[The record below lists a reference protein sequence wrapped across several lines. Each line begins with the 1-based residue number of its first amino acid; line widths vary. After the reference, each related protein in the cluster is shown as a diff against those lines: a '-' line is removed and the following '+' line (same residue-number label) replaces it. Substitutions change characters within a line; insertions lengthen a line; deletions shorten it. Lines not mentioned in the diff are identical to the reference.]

1 MIENQIP
8 RYDILRKS
16 FESRYYVV
24 DSQMTGKFRF
34 SYGVSNDEA
43 ILKDGTYVK
52 CAKKVLAGERKL
64 TTDNT
69 LIGIRSNSYIE
80 IKDKFYLVESINDK
94 DIYIYD
100 FFNMDIEEGTE
111 IKLFSNPISVSYE
124 GVCTK
129 FTFVVGNILTIGDFS
144 YTITEED
151 TPESLCDLLSKH
163 TLVSRFGDT
172 FYVIGE
178 LTAYYEYETYS
189 KYPVQSGF
197 LNIHSND
204 YIVPGDSLV
213 LFNEDVRANNTV
225 YVDTVKDVRCSSGYE
240 YILKVSGLSGVF
252 SYAQLRAFPAY
263 KSRKLNIQGCKP
275 SIVDIC
281 GDTVYGSD
289 VNIVRGIRLYNSE
302 KELTNGF
309 EDLKY
314 IAGFKLEPS
323 DLWLSDVIE
332 GTIQPKLPNV
342 CCIMNDDGIFR
353 MYIDSKIPAEFTLK
367 FKSMESNV
375 KISITDLDGN
385 IIVSGS
391 VDEIIT
397 SRLNKVVLNIKS
409 YPKSEIDI
417 VLFKYLGEQVK
428 YVEYYFVAQEMSNE
442 RIEINGLH
450 LNPVFRNYRELL
462 AVIGRDKASEGRI
475 AL

>member
-16 FESRYYVV
+16 VESRYYVV
-24 DSQMTGKFRF
+24 DSQMTGTFRF

-52 CAKKVLAGERKL
+52 CAKKVLAGERKISL
-64 TTDNT
+64 DNT
-69 LIGIRSNSYIE
+69 LIGIRRNSYIE
-80 IKDKFYLVESINDK
+80 IKDRFYLVESIDEK
-94 DIYIYD
+94 DVYIYD
-100 FFNMDIEEGTE
+100 FFNVNIEEGTE
-111 IKLFSNPISVSYE
+111 IKLFSNPITISYE

-129 FTFVVGNILTIGDFS
+129 FTFIVGNIISTGTFS
-144 YTITEED
+144 YTITKED
-151 TPESLCDLLSKH
+151 TPESLYDMLSKI
-163 TLVSRFGDT
+163 TMVSRFGNT
-172 FYVIGE
+172 FYALGE
-178 LTAYYEYETYS
+178 WNAYYDYETYS
-189 KYPVQSGF
+189 SYPIQSGF
-197 LNIHSND
+197 LKVNSKD

-225 YVDTVKDVRCSSGYE
+225 YVEELKDIRCSSGYE
-240 YILKVSGLSGVF
+240 YILKLKGLSGKF
-252 SYAQLRAFPAY
+252 NYGQLRAFPSY

-289 VNIVRGIRLYNSE
+289 VNIVKGIKLYDSE
-302 KELTNGF
+302 KEITNGF

-314 IAGFKLEPS
+314 IAGFQLEPS

-332 GTIQPKLPNV
+332 GTIQPKLPNI
-342 CCIMNDDGIFR
+342 CCIMNDDGMFR
-353 MYIDSKIPAEFTLK
+353 MYIDSKIPAEFTFR
-367 FKSMESNV
+367 FKSMEDNV

-385 IIVSGS
+385 IIAYGS
-391 VDEIIT
+391 TDEIIT

-428 YVEYYFVAQEMSNE
+428 YIEYYFVAQEMSNE
-442 RIEINGLH
+442 RIEVNGLH

-462 AVIGRDKASEGRI
+462 AVIGRDKVSEGRI